1 MMKKYGVFDIIGPV
15 MIGPSSSHTAGACK
29 LGKIARNILGEK
41 PLDVVFYLHGSFAKT
56 YKGHGTDRA
65 LLAGILGMNPDDSLL
80 RDSLEIAKERGVK
93 YSFVEKDLEDVHPN
107 SVEIEMKTKKG
118 EIVSVIGSSIG
129 GGAVEIIRV
138 NGENIKFSGNYPTLL
153 VNQTDAPGVVAEVS
167 KYLFDSNNNIAY
179 MSLYRTQRGKEAT
192 MIFELDENI
201 NRETLKNMEKLNNV
215 NYVRFIPLEKN
226 TAINPAETK
235 INI

>member
-1 MMKKYGVFDIIGPV
+1 MKKYGVFDIIGPV

-41 PLDVVFYLHGSFAKT
+41 PIDTVFYLHGSFGKT

-65 LLAGILGMNPDDSLL
+65 LLAGILGMNPDDSHLKE
-80 RDSLEIAKERGVK
+80 SLDIARKENIKFR
-93 YSFVEKDLEDVHPN
+93 FIEKDLEDVHPN
-107 SVEIEMKTKKG
+107 SVKIVMTSESG
-118 EIVSVIGSSIG
+118 EEVSVTGSSIG
-129 GGAVEIIRV
+129 GGAVEIISV

-153 VNQTDAPGVVAEVS
+153 VNQTDVPGVVADIS
-167 KYLFDSNNNIAY
+167 KYLHKIKNNIAF

-201 NRETLKNMEKLNNV
+201 DNLTLKNMENLENV
-215 NYVRFIPLEKN
+215 NFVRFIPLEKN
-226 TAINPAETK
+226 TGINSLETK
-235 INI
+235 VNI